1 MRLLA
6 IHYIIGRD
14 REIAPGQE
22 FSANQQLADY
32 LLQRGAASVV
42 EEPAAE
48 PEEATVA
55 EKLEPK
61 SPRK

>member
-6 IHYIIGRD
+6 IHHIMGRD
-14 REIAPGQE
+14 REVAPGQE
-22 FSANQQLADY
+22 FEANRQLADY

-48 PEEATVA
+48 PDEAATA

-61 SPRK
+61 SSRK